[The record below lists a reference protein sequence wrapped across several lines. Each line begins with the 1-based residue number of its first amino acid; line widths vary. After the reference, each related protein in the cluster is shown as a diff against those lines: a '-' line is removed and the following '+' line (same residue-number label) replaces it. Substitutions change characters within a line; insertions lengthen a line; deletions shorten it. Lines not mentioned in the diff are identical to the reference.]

1 MPVPGLVPS
10 PSTNTLSIVYR
21 ANVDNV
27 DLFSDL
33 GSPAYPVDV
42 TVLVADGIEIGAALK
57 PGATEPDPALLIDGF
72 AAGSRVYLIN
82 RGTIAGGGGIGGQ
95 GDRGR
100 RDNQTASSFV
110 GGGGGGGAGSSSQGG
125 AAATESDPDD
135 DSTDGSAGTATTGG
149 AAGANDSGAGIG
161 NSPFVQ
167 GTAAQFGGC
176 GVRAIDV
183 DLTIDNAAG
192 EIFAGA
198 NGGRGG
204 FQDGALPGGENLP
217 LDGDDLATSVTE
229 VTTTGDQPEAV
240 WVSGGTLTWI
250 AGDTYPSVA
259 GYVREVA

>member
-1 MPVPGLVPS
+1 MPVPGLIPS
-10 PSTNTLSIVYR
+10 PGSNTLSIAYR
-21 ANVDNV
+21 ASVDNV
-27 DLFSDL
+27 DLFADL
-33 GSPAYPVDV
+33 GSPPGVVDV

-72 AAGSRVYLIN
+72 ADGSRVYLIN

-95 GDRGR
+95 GDRGKR
-100 RDNQTASSFV
+100 IDETSSNFV

-135 DSTDGSAGTATTGG
+135 GSTNGAAGTATTGG
-149 AAGANDSGAGIG
+149 AAGVNDSGVDIG
-161 NSPFVQ
+161 NGPFVR
-167 GTAAQFGGC
+167 GTAAQLGGC
-176 GVRAIDV
+176 AIRAIDI

-198 NGGRGG
+198 NGGEGG
-204 FQDGALPGGENLP
+204 YQDAPLP
-217 LDGDDLATSVTE
+217 LGAVDPEDGDDLPSSVTLSS
-229 VTTTGDQPEAV
+229 TTGPEAEAV
-240 WVSGGTLTWI
+240 WISGGELTWI

>member
-1 MPVPGLVPS
+1 MPVPGLVP
-10 PSTNTLSIVYR
+10 PPLTNTLSIGY
-21 ANVDNV
+21 ATSADNV
-27 DLFSDL
+27 DVFEDL

-42 TVLVADGIEIGAALK
+42 TVLVADGVEIGAALK
-57 PGATEPDPALLIDGF
+57 PGATEPDPAMLIDGF

-100 RDNQTASSFV
+100 RDDSSASSFV

-135 DSTDGSAGTATTGG
+135 DSTDGSAGNATTGG

-161 NSPFVQ
+161 NSPFAL
-167 GTAAQFGGC
+167 GTAPQFGGC
-176 GVRAIDV
+176 AVRAIGV

-198 NGGRGG
+198 NGGDGG
-204 FQDGALPGGENLP
+204 YQDGALPGGAVDPEA
-217 LDGDDLATSVTE
+217 GDDLAGSVTT
-229 VTTTGDQPEAV
+229 VSTTGDQPEAV
-240 WVSGGTLTWI
+240 WVSGGQLVWV